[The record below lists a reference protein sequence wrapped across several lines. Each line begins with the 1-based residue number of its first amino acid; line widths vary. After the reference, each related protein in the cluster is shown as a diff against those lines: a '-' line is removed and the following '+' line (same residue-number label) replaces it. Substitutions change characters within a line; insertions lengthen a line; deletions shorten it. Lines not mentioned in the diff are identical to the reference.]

1 MPGRTRNR
9 ADVPAA
15 GARTSPRSLRGG
27 TDGCILRRT
36 RAGAPPPPPSSAPAP
51 GRATSH
57 HRDGLV
63 RRINTR
69 NFHRATRT
77 TPREV
82 NRQIVLNLVREHQP
96 ISRAELARRM
106 EVARGV
112 VTPIVNDLL
121 RESLI
126 YEGATGVASRGRK
139 PRLLHIRTQDRLAIA
154 IDVRFRRTYL
164 TMSDFGGREI
174 ARESIATPLPPEEL
188 ADALAERVRG
198 MQQEHARVGS
208 CEGIGLS
215 VPGMVDHATGRVL
228 HAPTLGW
235 SDVDLRELLG
245 ARTGLPVHI
254 ERDAVACALA
264 QMWSGKSGGTGS
276 ESFVYVTIAD
286 GVGAG
291 VVLNGQVVR
300 GQHDAAGEFGHVPL
314 NLAGPPC
321 LCGSRGCLEAYTSDS
336 ATIARYLGREL
347 PNREAHE
354 ELRESGVTI
363 SYLIAQAR
371 AGDAAAVAAL
381 EETARWLGLGLSVI
395 VSALNPALIV
405 VGGEF
410 TGAWDLV
417 EPLVRAGIQERAL
430 TRATARTAL
439 RWEPE
444 DANQRLRGA
453 AALVMAPVFAA
464 PQVA

>member
-1 MPGRTRNR
+1 M
-9 ADVPAA
+9 
-15 GARTSPRSLRGG
+15 
-27 TDGCILRRT
+27 
-36 RAGAPPPPPSSAPAP
+36 
-51 GRATSH
+51 
-57 HRDGLV
+57 

-126 YEGATGVASRGRK
+126 YEGAIGVASRGRK

-291 VVLNGQVVR
+291 VVVNGQVLR
-300 GQHDAAGEFGHVPL
+300 GHGDTAGEFGHIAIHPE
-314 NLAGPPC
+314 GPEC
-321 LCGSRGCLEAYTSDS
+321 LCGLRGCWEAYTSNL
-336 ATIARYLGREL
+336 ATVARYLGHDPSPEEARRLLEQHEIGITEL
-347 PNREAHE
+347 ITRA
-354 ELRESGVTI
+354 RTGD
-363 SYLIAQAR
+363 AR
-371 AGDAAAVAAL
+371 ARAAL
-381 EETARWLGLGLSVI
+381 QETGRYLGMGLSMI
-395 VSALNPALIV
+395 VSALNPSRIY
-405 VGGEF
+405 VGGEI
-410 TGAWDLV
+410 TAAWDLV
-417 EPLVRAGIQERAL
+417 EREVREAVERRAL
-430 TRATARTAL
+430 SSRAAATPII
-439 RWEPE
+439 PE
-444 DANQRLRGA
+444 QASEYPRLRGA
-453 AALVMAPVFAA
+453 MALVAAPVFAA
-464 PQVA
+464 PRFA